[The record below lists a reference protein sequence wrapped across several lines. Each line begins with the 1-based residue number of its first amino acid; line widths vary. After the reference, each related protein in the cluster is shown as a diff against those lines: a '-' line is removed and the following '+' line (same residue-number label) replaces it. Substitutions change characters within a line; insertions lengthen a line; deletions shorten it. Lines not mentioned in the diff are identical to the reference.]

1 MSEPTVPTRPRP
13 DPEPTAGS
21 ASSGTEPARH
31 SAETLGGGIFHDG
44 ATSETEAVLRKRAIR
59 MAKDYILVKL
69 IRSVCDDRK
78 QNPTETINKIQDM
91 LADGR
96 DTEDEAQASEPRMM
110 LPAEEVEQCDQQ

>member
-1 MSEPTVPTRPRP
+1 MSEPTVPKRPRP

-44 ATSETEAVLRKRAIR
+44 ATTETEAVLRKRAIR
-59 MAKDYILVKL
+59 MAKDYIFVNK
-69 IRSVCDDRK
+69 IRSVCHDRK
-78 QNPTETINKIQDM
+78 ADPTKTIQKIQD
-91 LADGR
+91 LLEGR
-96 DTEDEAQASEPRMM
+96 SDTEDEAQASGPRIM